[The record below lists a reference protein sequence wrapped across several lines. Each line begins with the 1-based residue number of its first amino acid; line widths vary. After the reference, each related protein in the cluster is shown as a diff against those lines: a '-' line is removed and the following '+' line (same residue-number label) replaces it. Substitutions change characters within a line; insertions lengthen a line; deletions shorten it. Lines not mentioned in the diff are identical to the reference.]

1 MSMRVL
7 AINTV
12 CGSGSTGRITC
23 QIADVVVQNG
33 GEAAVAYGRNYYEKG
48 CTVPTYR
55 IGSKIGIY
63 THVALSRITDRQG
76 FFSKRATRKLV
87 TYIEKFNP
95 DVIHLH
101 NIHGYYLHLPTL
113 FNFLAVYDKP
123 VVWTLHDCWAFTGH
137 CAHFD
142 FIGCDKWKTGC
153 HHCPQKG
160 RYPASYVL
168 DQSKRNWIE
177 KKDLFTS
184 IRDVTI
190 VTPSQWLADLVKES
204 FLQKYPVKVI
214 HNGIDL
220 SVFKPT
226 PSTWKEDHG
235 IDKPIIMA
243 CAGVWDSRKG
253 YQDVLKLAVLM
264 PEYTTVIVGVSKTQI
279 AHLSENIV
287 GIQRTENIQEL
298 VNIYSVADV
307 FVNTTYEDTFPT
319 VNLEA
324 LACGTG
330 VVTYNTG
337 GSIESIDDNNGAIVN
352 QGDISA
358 VKDIIELASSQWKTY
373 LKQDYFNRI
382 SSFNHK
388 NAYFKLYF
396 DLIKRVS
403 LENTAL

>member
-226 PSTWKEDHG
+226 PSTWKEDHD
-235 IDKPIIMA
+235 IDKPIVMA
-243 CAGVWDSRKG
+243 CAAVWDQRKG
-253 YQDVLKLAVLM
+253 FKDVLELADLL
-264 PEYTTVIVGVSKTQI
+264 PEYQIVIVGISKKQADSLPGHI
-279 AHLSENIV
+279 I
-287 GIQRTENIQEL
+287 GIQRTESVEELAQIYSSADIFANPTYEEVLGL
-298 VNIYSVADV
+298 VNI
-307 FVNTTYEDTFPT
+307 
-319 VNLEA
+319 EA
-324 LACGTG
+324 LACGTP
-330 VVTYNTG
+330 VVTYDSG
-337 GSIESIDDNNGAIVN
+337 GSPECINESSGVVVTKGN
-352 QGDISA
+352 IS
-358 VKDIIELASSQWKTY
+358 ELAEAIKSTTKES
-373 LKQDYFNRI
+373 RI
-382 SSFNHK
+382 SMLSCIKQASEFNKNHK
-388 NAYFKLYF
+388 F
-396 DLIKRVS
+396 
-403 LENTAL
+403 LEYLTILKSIE